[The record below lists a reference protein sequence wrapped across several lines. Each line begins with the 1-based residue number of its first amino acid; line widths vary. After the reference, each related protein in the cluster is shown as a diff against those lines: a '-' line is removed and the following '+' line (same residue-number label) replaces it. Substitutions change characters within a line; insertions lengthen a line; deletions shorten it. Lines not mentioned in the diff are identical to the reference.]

1 MCLQVCVYWIAIL
14 IIYLVSIKDGKN
26 LLSCFRTFITTWK
39 KFTLFFEA
47 LCFEAAKKESSKN
60 YNTSEQQF
68 DIQDYVLLHYVCV
81 EFLIKENWKR
91 DRAFLYWFFWKPI
104 TTEHSLPL
112 PVLQKWKRIVQ
123 QVWLTIPKNIFLN
136 VCDK

>member
-1 MCLQVCVYWIAIL
+1 MYWIAIL

-47 LCFEAAKKESSKN
+47 LCFEAAKKDSSKN

-68 DIQDYVLLHYVCV
+68 DIQDCVLLHYVCV

-104 TTEHSLPL
+104 TTERAFTTSSSA
-112 PVLQKWKRIVQ
+112 
-123 QVWLTIPKNIFLN
+123 PKMKKNSATSMTYYSKKYCLN